1 MTTIIRR
8 TLFSLTSL
16 FFAVSSAFAQSIAPQ
31 SKEAVLQS
39 MQNVIQRQ
47 AFVPGIDFQ
56 QWPTFLEKHRADV
69 DKAGDIASFTLAVNN
84 ALRDFGISH
93 IRLLSPQNAR
103 TRVTGQSQGF
113 GFAALKGDGGFLI
126 TAVAPSSPAFQLGL
140 EPGDE
145 VLEIEGIGNPTTLA
159 PLADQETALLTIK
172 RKRTGQVKHYMV
184 VKKAYSTDRPN
195 TLTWVEPGIAHLKIP
210 SFARTYNRREIEGF
224 LAEATKKKAKALI
237 LDLRGN
243 GGGFVANC
251 QHLLSLLSEPGTPT
265 GTSVTRAMADRFAKE
280 ASGDGKD
287 MVAVAKWNGPTSKT
301 FKTAQAPY
309 LGKVVILVD
318 RGSASASEI
327 TSAVLRER
335 RKAVL
340 VGKPSAGAV
349 LVSVFAPLASSAG
362 FEVQIP
368 IQDYVSPGGMR
379 LEKNPLKPDV
389 VVEAQATSDSDP
401 VLEQALKTLR

>member
-1 MTTIIRR
+1 MN
-8 TLFSLTSL
+8 SL
-16 FFAVSSAFAQSIAPQ
+16 FRRGFLSLATLLAALSATFGQSISPEN
-31 SKEAVLQS
+31 KNGVLQS
-39 MQNVIQRQ
+39 MQNVILRQ

-69 DKAGDIASFTLAVNN
+69 DKASDTASFTLAVNN

-93 IRLLSPQNAR
+93 IRLLSPQSAR

-113 GFAALKGDGGFLI
+113 GFAAQKGERGFEI
-126 TAVAPSSPAFQLGL
+126 TAIAPQSPAFQLGL
-140 EPGDE
+140 EVGDE
-145 VLEIEGIGNPTTLA
+145 VVEIEGVGNPTSLA

-184 VKKAYSTDRPN
+184 AKKAYSTDRPN
-195 TLTWVEPGIAHLKIP
+195 TLAWVSPGIVHVKIP

-224 LAEATKKKAKALI
+224 LAEVTQKKAKALV

-265 GTSVTRAMADRFAKE
+265 GTSVTRAMAERFAKE
-280 ASGDGKD
+280 ANGDGKD

-301 FKTAQAPY
+301 FKTAQPPY

-318 RGSASASEI
+318 KGSASASEI

-349 LVSVFAPLASSAG
+349 LVSIFAPLASTGG

-389 VVEAQATSDSDP
+389 VVEAQATTESDP
-401 VLEQALKTLR
+401 VLEQALKAIR